1 MDIPSQLMTA
11 ISRRSQRSVSPAVR
25 ILIDEILARHGETA
39 QAILFY
45 GSCLRTGDDLD
56 GLVDLYLLVDN
67 YRAAYTSRIQAFF
80 NVLLPPNVYYLERE
94 LEGQVVRTKYAVL
107 SLADF
112 KKGTSMRWFHSYL
125 WGRFCQPTALL
136 YVRNDEVARLVQEG
150 FAQSV
155 LTFMRRVLPR
165 VNANFTARQMWRRG
179 LELSYRAELR
189 AERPEKRAGLFD
201 AAPDYYENITRIAMN
216 AVVFRVEC
224 VYRTG
229 GISYRVRIPAGI
241 RFLSRLTW
249 GLRSIQGKL
258 LSVLRLLKAMATFEG
273 GVDYILWKIERHSGV
288 TVDIEPRLRR
298 RPLLAMWVL
307 SWRLYRRG
315 GFR

>member
-1 MDIPSQLMTA
+1 MDIPPELISA
-11 ISRRSQRSVSPAVR
+11 ISLRSNREASPAVR
-25 ILIDEILARHGETA
+25 HLVDEILARHGKAA

-45 GSCLRTGDDLD
+45 GSCLRSGDDLD

-67 YRAAYTSRIQAFF
+67 YRAAYTSRLQAFF
-80 NVLLPPNVYYLERE
+80 NMLLPPNVYYLERE
-94 LEGQVVRTKYAVL
+94 FEGQVVRTKYAVL
-107 SLADF
+107 SMADF
-112 KKGTSMRWFHSYL
+112 KNGTSKKWFHSYL

-136 YVRNDEVARLVQEG
+136 YARNDEVAKLVQEG
-150 FAQSV
+150 FARSV
-155 LTFMRRVLPR
+155 LTFIRRVLPR
-165 VNANFTARQMWRRG
+165 VDSDFTTRQIWRRG

-189 AERPEKRAGLFD
+189 SERPEKRADLFD
-201 AAPDYYENITRIAMN
+201 SAADYYENVTRIVMN
-216 AVVFRVEC
+216 AAVLPVEIFTRPDG
-224 VYRTG
+224 V
-229 GISYRVRIPAGI
+229 SYRARIHAWVRS
-241 RFLSRLTW
+241 LSRMTW

-258 LSVLRLLKAMATFEG
+258 LSVLRLLKALATFEN

-288 TVDIEPRLRR
+288 TVDIEPRLKR